1 MGWTKIFG
9 SQRKMK
15 LSEEGNRKREPRIEP
30 WEMQV
35 LQNSQV
41 RWKRRRKRVMWGE
54 CQERKPKEESPLKGA
69 GIYSINV
76 PEMSSKMRT
85 TSDHWEGTQRSLV
98 TLKVWFGARGRSRCQ
113 VG

>member
-1 MGWTKIFG
+1 
-9 SQRKMK
+9 MK
-15 LSEEGNRKREPRIEP
+15 LCEEGNRKREPRTEP

-35 LQNSQV
+35 LQYSQV
-41 RWKRRRKRVMWGE
+41 RCKRRRKRVMQGE

-76 PEMSSKMRT
+76 PEMSKMRT

-98 TLKVWFGARGRSRCQ
+98 TLKVWFGARGGSRCQ